1 MAAWSSTAHLWPI
14 LQNLPHSSQHTTCS
28 ESVCTVTRRYF
39 YRSQSDYGA
48 VENSAQAA
56 ASDEAVLDAEL
67 DLDKLRGDGEG
78 GRDKQKPE
86 P

>member
-1 MAAWSSTAHLWPI
+1 
-14 LQNLPHSSQHTTCS
+14 
-28 ESVCTVTRRYF
+28 
-39 YRSQSDYGA
+39 